1 MLCFVRFQIMHA
13 SNVIIRGISKKFDQ
27 FQMFETSH
35 CFGNRITYC
44 FKRKMS
50 MVTNKKEITP
60 RLIQDDIA
68 EITT

>member
-1 MLCFVRFQIMHA
+1 M
-13 SNVIIRGISKKFDQ
+13 IRGISKKFDQ

>member
-1 MLCFVRFQIMHA
+1 MLGCCI
-13 SNVIIRGISKKFDQ
+13 SNSAIRGISKKFDQ
-27 FQMFETSH
+27 CQMFETSH